1 MNIANLTASQLRKA
15 ADLQERVAK
24 LQSELA
30 AIFGSEAKTASVKP
44 AKKGMS
50 QRWLGTVLLNA
61 ESGFRAINGAEHI
74 PAVLKAIEKY
84 QTETIDNKK
93 GNAA

>member
-50 QRWLGTVLLNA
+50 AAGRAKIAAAQKLRW
-61 ESGFRAINGAEHI
+61 
-74 PAVLKAIEKY
+74 
-84 QTETIDNKK
+84 
-93 GNAA
+93 